1 MLWEG
6 RGGSVW
12 QLVDDAVGGFVSWST
27 LPKAGPGLDDRKP
40 STCQSNVL
48 SSCGACRNHVEIV
61 IGISDCLSGCEQTD
75 DTVLLAHAKKSN
87 ATFSTNDKVYVDGG
101 LFAEGSSLNAGCHGQ
116 AASSIKVCGCGVKVV
131 AHMLPACLR
140 TRSLTRRWQVRLRH
154 TRL

>member
-1 MLWEG
+1 ML
-6 RGGSVW
+6 
-12 QLVDDAVGGFVSWST
+12 
-27 LPKAGPGLDDRKP
+27 K
-40 STCQSNVL
+40 
-48 SSCGACRNHVEIV
+48 IV

-131 AHMLPACLR
+131 AHMLPECHAYAQFDAQIGRCDCGTPDCDEKPFNYRASSFEISAC
-140 TRSLTRRWQVRLRH
+140 
-154 TRL
+154 